1 MNFRDYKLMRIPQIN
16 ISHPDLTDHCQVINI
31 IMSEWQEK
39 LKNNINLE
47 LISNK
52 KEKPNRFNARWDKN
66 EEDKMIDLIIQGKS
80 HMEIAIIHKRTVGSI
95 RGRLYKIA
103 TKLIKE
109 NNTSIDDIVT
119 IFDLDRNILVNIIN
133 KHIQKNK

>member
-16 ISHPDLTDHCQVINI
+16 ISHPDLTDHRQVIDM

-52 KEKPNRFNARWDKN
+52 KYKPNRFNARWDKN

-80 HMEIAIIHKRTVGSI
+80 HIDIAKIHKRTIGSI

-103 TKLIKE
+103 IKLIKD
-109 NNTSIDDIVT
+109 NNTTIDDIVT
-119 IFDLDRNILVNIIN
+119 IFDLDRNILISIIN